1 MRDIHFT
8 RPSRVSVEPDGKSFN
23 PSFII
28 RSAGL
33 AFGSGRQA
41 GLRVCFV
48 FVNWSGIIES

>member
-8 RPSRVSVEPDGKSFN
+8 RPSCVSVEPDGKSLN
-23 PSFII
+23 LLFII

-33 AFGSGRQA
+33 AFGRQA

-48 FVNWSGIIES
+48 CVNWSGIIES